1 MNATILFKVALVLLL
16 LFIILN
22 LALALIRMVRD
33 EPDDAKP
40 MSHYLGKRVV
50 VSAIVIILL
59 IIALQSGLIT
69 PNPRPY

>member
-1 MNATILFKVALVLLL
+1 
-16 LFIILN
+16 
-22 LALALIRMVRD
+22 MVRD

>member
-1 MNATILFKVALVLLL
+1 
-16 LFIILN
+16 
-22 LALALIRMVRD
+22 MVRD

-50 VSAIVIILL
+50 VSAIVILL